1 MTFDGQSIQERI
13 SNCEEARK
21 LLKDYIDEVLD
32 RYENVPKFN
41 ELLKDLTGLIKD
53 LEHLEQSYKDFDE
66 TLQNLNE

>member
-1 MTFDGQSIQERI
+1 MTFDNQAIQERI
-13 SNCEEARK
+13 SNCEEARE

-53 LEHLEQSYKDFDE
+53 FEHLEQSYKDFDE
-66 TLQNLNE
+66 TLQKLNE